1 MVGGLVLY
9 QIVISYTVKQRLCIT
24 FCSPI
29 VRLVHWVAG
38 VWGLAM
44 GCKKRSLCQN
54 ILTPQMKGFSQ
65 SLHIKES
72 LIYFLI
78 LACHHVVAVLHTL
91 LYVLCLRMLAFVHRL
106 QRKDIK
112 MFSFHLERN
121 LLQWWCDLF
130 LVSRAQVTNW

>member
-1 MVGGLVLY
+1 
-9 QIVISYTVKQRLCIT
+9 
-24 FCSPI
+24 
-29 VRLVHWVAG
+29 
-38 VWGLAM
+38 M
-44 GCKKRSLCQN
+44 GCKKKSLCQN
-54 ILTPQMKGFSQ
+54 ILNTSDEGFSE
-65 SLHIKES
+65 SLLIKES

-121 LLQWWCDLF
+121 L
-130 LVSRAQVTNW
+130 

>member
-1 MVGGLVLY
+1 MPKY
-9 QIVISYTVKQRLCIT
+9 SNT
-24 FCSPI
+24 SDE
-29 VRLVHWVAG
+29 
-38 VWGLAM
+38 
-44 GCKKRSLCQN
+44 
-54 ILTPQMKGFSQ
+54 GFSQ

-78 LACHHVVAVLHTL
+78 LACHHVVAVLDTL

-121 LLQWWCDLF
+121 LLQ
-130 LVSRAQVTNW
+130 